1 MFNNSNNKNNNSML
15 ILMLFVTSIM
25 NGSSADA
32 SATELPM
39 EINEIY
45 KPAWNNTGS
54 PEHQNLKRRVA
65 DAVSIYSVFPGK
77 NFRSRMKF
85 RTANEVKLF

>member
-1 MFNNSNNKNNNSML
+1 MFTNSNSNNNNSML
-15 ILMLFVTSIM
+15 ILMLFLTSII

-54 PEHQNLKRRVA
+54 PEHQDLKRRVT
-65 DAVSIYSVFPGK
+65 DAVSICSVFPGK
-77 NFRSRMKF
+77 NFRSRVKF
-85 RTANEVKLF
+85 QTANEVKLF